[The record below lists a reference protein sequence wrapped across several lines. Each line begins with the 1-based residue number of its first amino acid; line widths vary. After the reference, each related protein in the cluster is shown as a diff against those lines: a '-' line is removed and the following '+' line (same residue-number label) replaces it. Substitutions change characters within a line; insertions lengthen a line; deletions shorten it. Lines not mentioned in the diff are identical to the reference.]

1 MRESKSTLVPKDYS
15 TNRFEALQ
23 RRIDQIRIE
32 GESRDHEHRKRRR
45 RRRERHDDGDPRAED
60 HGGMRREETHVES
73 VKVKVPQFV
82 GLNNPEAYLK
92 WELKIKQLF
101 EYHNYSKEKKVKVAA
116 SEFKE
121 YAMVWWDQYQK
132 DRRRCGAKLID
143 TWEDMKDVMRR
154 RYAPNSYKKGNPNKL
169 QSRPKF
175 IQKKFEQTDFSKELK
190 RVLEKCDTTRRER
203 KHERSEK
210 KNMSETLVEKKEL
223 SEKQREGKENTL
235 SENKSEELCIEFN
248 FLDETLVHNGIHEIS
263 KDTPQILQPIEEFET
278 MEPIPDP
285 PKIFQ
290 PCLESP
296 INSEYMCFK
305 NRLGNDW
312 PLQSSDQQLSQ
323 WHYPKTRGN
332 EWNELLENKKP
343 TSALLVKPNI
353 NCLDRNF
360 HYFVVSVTPFRIST
374 MEPNENMFLSQAL
387 HPLRK
392 NLLHTISSHH
402 ASLHFFRTNIYNVFV
417 DSNCIFL
424 KLHGGPRSSL
434 IKQDEGKSQEGDI
447 KCGFVRRV
455 FDPGGLDRT

>member
-1 MRESKSTLVPKDYS
+1 MSNPENQNPPLSPRTAALYAMMN
-15 TNRFEALQ
+15 NRFEALQ

-92 WELKIKQLF
+92 WELKIEQLF
-101 EYHNYSKEKKVKVAA
+101 EYHNYSKEKQVKVAA

-154 RYAPNSYKKGNPNKL
+154 RYAPNSYLKGNPNKL
-169 QSRPKF
+169 QSRPKL
-175 IQKKFEQTDFSKELK
+175 IQKRFEQSDFSKELK

-203 KHERSEK
+203 KHERSETK
-210 KNMSETLVEKKEL
+210 KNMSETLVEKNEL
-223 SEKQREGKENTL
+223 TEKQREGKENTL
-235 SENKSEELCIEFN
+235 SENKSEELCIEFD
-248 FLDETLVHNGIHEIS
+248 FLDETLVPNGIHEIS
-263 KDTPQILQPIEEFET
+263 KDTPQILQPIEEFEN

-312 PLQSSDQQLSQ
+312 PLHSSDQQLSQ
-323 WHYPKTRGN
+323 CHYPKTRGN

-343 TSALLVKPNI
+343 TSALL
-353 NCLDRNF
+353 
-360 HYFVVSVTPFRIST
+360 
-374 MEPNENMFLSQAL
+374 
-387 HPLRK
+387 
-392 NLLHTISSHH
+392 
-402 ASLHFFRTNIYNVFV
+402 
-417 DSNCIFL
+417 
-424 KLHGGPRSSL
+424 LHGGPRSSFV
-434 IKQDEGKSQEGDI
+434 KQDEGKSQEGDI
-447 KCGFVRRV
+447 KGGFVRRV

>member
-1 MRESKSTLVPKDYS
+1 MSNPENQSPPLSPRTATLYGMMN
-15 TNRFEALQ
+15 NRFEALH

-45 RRRERHDDGDPRAED
+45 RRRERRDDGDPRAED

-92 WELKIKQLF
+92 WELKIEQLF
-101 EYHNYSKEKKVKVAA
+101 EYHNYSKENKVKVAA

-154 RYAPNSYKKGNPNKL
+154 RYAPNSYKKGNPYKL

-175 IQKKFEQTDFSKELK
+175 IQKKFEQSDFSKELK

-203 KHERSEK
+203 KHERSETK

-223 SEKQREGKENTL
+223 SEKQREGKENILSEHTL

-248 FLDETLVHNGIHEIS
+248 FLDETLVHNDIHEIS

-285 PKIFQ
+285 SNIFQ

-312 PLQSSDQQLSQ
+312 PLHNNDQQLSQ
-323 WHYPKTRGN
+323 WHYPKSRGN
-332 EWNELLENKKP
+332 EWNEPIENRKP
-343 TSALLVKPNI
+343 TSALL
-353 NCLDRNF
+353 
-360 HYFVVSVTPFRIST
+360 
-374 MEPNENMFLSQAL
+374 
-387 HPLRK
+387 
-392 NLLHTISSHH
+392 
-402 ASLHFFRTNIYNVFV
+402 
-417 DSNCIFL
+417 
-424 KLHGGPRSSL
+424 LHGGPRSSL

-447 KCGFVRRV
+447 KGGFVRRV
-455 FDPGGLDRT
+455 FDPGVSILLASWQSQGFVLIKNSILVANFAGLSNTLCLWRHHPSYPRPSS